1 MKFLNQKEAAQ
12 VDDEFFSTLGYTLDQ
27 LMELAGLSVA
37 QTAYREFPPS
47 TTATTTVAVICGPGS
62 LPRSPPFL
70 FVPRKPMSP
79 ITQPN
84 QPNHTDNGGDGLVCA
99 RHLLYYGYR
108 PVVVY
113 PKPNTRTPFLARLVQ
128 QLAAHGIAV
137 EAALPAGLLDTCA
150 FVVDA
155 IFGYSF
161 RPPVRGVFADIIAA
175 VNASA
180 KPVLAVDVP
189 SGWDVEA
196 GPLPDT
202 VAVVHCAVCVS
213 LSAPKL
219 CVARALP
226 AGCRHY
232 LGGRFVPPCLAQ
244 KMGLDLPVFPGADMV
259 VLLQ

>member
-1 MKFLNQKEAAQ
+1 M
-12 VDDEFFSTLGYTLDQ
+12 
-27 LMELAGLSVA
+27 
-37 QTAYREFPPS
+37 
-47 TTATTTVAVICGPGS
+47 
-62 LPRSPPFL
+62 
-70 FVPRKPMSP
+70 
-79 ITQPN
+79 
-84 QPNHTDNGGDGLVCA
+84 CA

-113 PKPNTRTPFLARLVQ
+113 PKPNTRTPFLGQLVQ

-137 EAALPAGLLDTCA
+137 ESALPPDLLASCA

-202 VAVVHCAVCVS
+202 VAVAHCAVCVS

-244 KMGLDLPVFPGADMV
+244 KMGLDLPAFPGADMV

>member
-1 MKFLNQKEAAQ
+1 M
-12 VDDEFFSTLGYTLDQ
+12 
-27 LMELAGLSVA
+27 
-37 QTAYREFPPS
+37 
-47 TTATTTVAVICGPGS
+47 
-62 LPRSPPFL
+62 
-70 FVPRKPMSP
+70 
-79 ITQPN
+79 
-84 QPNHTDNGGDGLVCA
+84 CA

-113 PKPNTRTPFLARLVQ
+113 PKPNTRTPFLGKLVQ

-175 VNASA
+175 VNASGR
-180 KPVLAVDVP
+180 PVLAVDVP

-202 VAVVHCAVCVS
+202 VAIAHCAVCVS

-232 LGGRFVPPCLAQ
+232 LGGRFVPPCLAE
-244 KMGLDLPVFPGADMV
+244 KMGLDLPAFPGSDMV